1 VDSDPGYGLNDSLEA
16 RQTGTHGVTYTRV
29 SGLWYPAPAPRPWYS
44 QVNHVNHP
52 GVLSFWLGTSAIR
65 MDDAVVAGAGGTV
78 GVQAVVD
85 PVIGDTSSSDWS
97 SLVLDTNSSDSGYVT
112 NPDVAVG
119 VLVRSDGG
127 IQVFQG
133 SLSPNSSSSG

>member
-1 VDSDPGYGLNDSLEA
+1 
-16 RQTGTHGVTYTRV
+16 
-29 SGLWYPAPAPRPWYS
+29 
-44 QVNHVNHP
+44 
-52 GVLSFWLGTSAIR
+52 

-97 SLVLDTNSSDSGYVT
+97 SLILDTNSSDSGYVT
-112 NPDVAVG
+112 NLDVAVG

-133 SLSPNSSSSG
+133 STLLMRTLIKIIIRKII